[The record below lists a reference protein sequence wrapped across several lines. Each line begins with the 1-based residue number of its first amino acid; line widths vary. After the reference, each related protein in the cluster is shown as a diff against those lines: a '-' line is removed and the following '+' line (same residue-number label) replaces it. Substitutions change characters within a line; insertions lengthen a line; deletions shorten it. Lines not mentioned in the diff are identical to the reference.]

1 MIRTLFVVVVLGVG
15 ASAQA
20 ALPGDAATGKK
31 LHDANCVKCHD
42 ASVYAR
48 KDRKI
53 KSVAALQE
61 QLGSCSHAAQV
72 ILTDEEQQHIVKYLN
87 ERYYKFK

>member
-1 MIRTLFVVVVLGVG
+1 MTRTLFVVWVLGLS

-42 ASVYAR
+42 AGVYTR
-48 KDRKI
+48 QDRQI
-53 KSVAALQE
+53 KSVAALKE

-87 ERYYKFK
+87 EQYYKFK